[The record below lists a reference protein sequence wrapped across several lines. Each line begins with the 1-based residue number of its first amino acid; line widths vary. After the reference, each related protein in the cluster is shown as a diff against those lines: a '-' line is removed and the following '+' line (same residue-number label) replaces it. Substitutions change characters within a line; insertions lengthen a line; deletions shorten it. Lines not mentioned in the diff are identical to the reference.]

1 MIKVRT
7 SYLVRIQDVG
17 EAQRLLKEA
26 RETVWPVLGWRGRLQ
41 QMLHGRVQQ
50 SLLVWSSE
58 WESLAAWEAG
68 LESMKNCQEYIEWAR
83 KWKQLQ
89 VYGGETEVFRLIE
102 PRIDLDS
109 TPGKIEVRS
118 SYMVPLSRLDRALE
132 LIEQDQR
139 MNWQLKEAVQDEV
152 MILGSG
158 AQSRFVF
165 ASMSDSLTAYDQ
177 GISSLVVREDFPA
190 WWRAWTEVVDLG
202 GSREILRNF

>member
-1 MIKVRT
+1 
-7 SYLVRIQDVG
+7 
-17 EAQRLLKEA
+17 
-26 RETVWPVLGWRGRLQ
+26 
-41 QMLHGRVQQ
+41 
-50 SLLVWSSE
+50 
-58 WESLAAWEAG
+58 
-68 LESMKNCQEYIEWAR
+68 
-83 KWKQLQ
+83 LQ

-118 SYMVPLSRLDRALE
+118 SYMVPLSRFDRALE

-152 MILGSG
+152 VILGSG